1 MNCNLGAKPEWLLEK
16 SNGGKVPAIEFEDG
30 QVLSESLI
38 VSDFL
43 NEAYP
48 EPPLYP
54 HDPRAKVRYLSR
66 PTTYLRLDC
75 LELRGAFSQ

>member
-1 MNCNLGAKPEWLLEK
+1 M
-16 SNGGKVPAIEFEDG
+16 PAIEFEDG

-54 HDPRAKVRYLSR
+54 HDPRAKV
-66 PTTYLRLDC
+66 PTVLESTYDIRLDC